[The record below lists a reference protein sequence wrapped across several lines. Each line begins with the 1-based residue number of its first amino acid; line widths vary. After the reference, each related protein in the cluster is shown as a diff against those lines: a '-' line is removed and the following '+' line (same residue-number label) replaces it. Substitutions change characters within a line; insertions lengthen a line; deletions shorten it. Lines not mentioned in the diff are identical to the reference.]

1 MTYLIKR
8 SAIRP
13 EMQGAWDGPVWG
25 EAEILEVAQFRP
37 ESGDHRPQTRAKL
50 LYADEAVYGIFRVK
64 DRYVRCVC
72 TEYQD
77 PVWRDSCVEFF
88 VQPKMDK
95 GYLNF
100 EFNCGGAMLV
110 RYILDCAR
118 DQDGELADYVNL
130 SAEDGESVRRFHS
143 MPCVVEPE
151 VAEPADWVLEFA
163 IPLKLLEKY
172 VGPLGNV
179 SGQEWR
185 ANFYKCGDQ
194 TSHPHWA
201 SWSPVSALNF
211 HLPECFGTIKFQA

>member
-1 MTYLIKR
+1 MEKISDFRFEPSPFVPYR
-8 SAIRP
+8 
-13 EMQGAWDGPVWG
+13 D
-25 EAEILEVAQFRP
+25 LEVIERCRRITRDEMAVHPNPDFRISIIKDD
-37 ESGDHRPQTRAKL
+37 EVAFIWFSDIVGRIIRARDEGRKCVML
-50 LYADEAVYGIFRVK
+50 LPNPWPGYKHVARLLNAARVDCSHLWAFAMDEYA
-64 DRYVRCVC
+64 
-72 TEYQD
+72 
-77 PVWRDSCVEFF
+77 
-88 VQPKMDK
+88 
-95 GYLNF
+95 
-100 EFNCGGAMLV
+100 
-110 RYILDCAR
+110 
-118 DQDGELADYVNL
+118 DQDGEIADYVNL